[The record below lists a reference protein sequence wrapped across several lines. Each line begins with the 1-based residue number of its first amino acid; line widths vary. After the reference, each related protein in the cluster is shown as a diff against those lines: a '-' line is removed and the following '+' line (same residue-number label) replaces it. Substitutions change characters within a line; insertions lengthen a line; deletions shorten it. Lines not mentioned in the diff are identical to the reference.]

1 MKKKKIKIIKERFK
15 SKSSLE
21 ALIENNDFLIET
33 ATAVNQQNPTIP
45 GYGNEPYVIGAAF
58 SLNENQTSNL
68 LEGNRG
74 LISYFEKKDIY
85 KKLEI
90 DQKDLSDKIEILEQK
105 NSLLT
110 ENIDLDFIEILIR
123 EKFLFG
129 KEGEITYITKDNGS
143 KN

>member
-1 MKKKKIKIIKERFK
+1 MINKIKKNYFLLIIT
-15 SKSSLE
+15 
-21 ALIENNDFLIET
+21 FLSI
-33 ATAVNQQNPTIP
+33 
-45 GYGNEPYVIGAAF
+45 YF
-58 SLNENQTSNL
+58 FFNL
-68 LEGNRG
+68 LGGNRG

-85 KKLEI
+85 KKLEV
-90 DQKDLSDKIEILEQK
+90 DQKDLSDKIAALEQK

-129 KEGEITYITKDNGS
+129 KEDETTYIIKDNAT

>member
-1 MKKKKIKIIKERFK
+1 MIDKLKKNYF
-15 SKSSLE
+15 L
-21 ALIENNDFLIET
+21 LIVTFLI
-33 ATAVNQQNPTIP
+33 I
-45 GYGNEPYVIGAAF
+45 YF
-58 SLNENQTSNL
+58 FFNL

-74 LISYFEKKDIY
+74 LISYFQKKDVY

-90 DQKDLSDKIEILEQK
+90 DQKDLSGKIVVLEQK

-129 KEGEITYITKDNGS
+129 KEGETTYIIKDDETKN
-143 KN
+143 

>member
-1 MKKKKIKIIKERFK
+1 MIDNIKKYY
-15 SKSSLE
+15 
-21 ALIENNDFLIET
+21 FLIIIT
-33 ATAVNQQNPTIP
+33 FLII
-45 GYGNEPYVIGAAF
+45 YF
-58 SLNENQTSNL
+58 FFNL

-74 LISYFEKKDIY
+74 LISYFEKKEVF
-85 KKLEI
+85 KKFET
-90 DQKDLSDKIEILEQK
+90 DQKVISDKIAVLEQK

-129 KEGEITYITKDNGS
+129 KEGETTYIVKDNGT